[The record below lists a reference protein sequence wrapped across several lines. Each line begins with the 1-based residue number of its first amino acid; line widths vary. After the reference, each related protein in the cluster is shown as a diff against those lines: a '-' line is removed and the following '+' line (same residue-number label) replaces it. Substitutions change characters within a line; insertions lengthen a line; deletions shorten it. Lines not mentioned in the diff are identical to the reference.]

1 MYALRSLIERGFLR
15 FDKQFSTASS
25 GWNFFQSGGFEG
37 PSRAGAPIPAVESA
51 LRNSAVATAGGHSG
65 RRPVSEPGRTGFRP
79 PPGSG
84 IKKAFYACARERAV
98 FRLIFLSLI
107 SVARSGYRAES
118 RLIQVACSRGT
129 DHPSPPADPI
139 ALTAP
144 HSSPL
149 CRDGECLTGHPAA
162 GNVAAHRAGPRLPP
176 DPFGDFTFAI
186 VGPIPCRPSG
196 RPECIPRRRG
206 AAVG

>member
-1 MYALRSLIERGFLR
+1 MYALRSLIERGFSR
-15 FDKQFSTASS
+15 FDKQFSTASA

-51 LRNSAVATAGGHSG
+51 LRNSAVATAGCHSG
-65 RRPVSEPGRTGFRP
+65 RKPLGALVGPAFGRRRGAASKGLLRVR
-79 PPGSG
+79 
-84 IKKAFYACARERAV
+84 ARARGLL
-98 FRLIFLSLI
+98 FNFLSLI
-107 SVARSGYRAES
+107 SGSRSGHRAES
-118 RLIQVACSRGT
+118 RLIQVACSCGT
-129 DHPSPPADPI
+129 DQSSPPADPI

-206 AAVG
+206 TAVG